1 MEKNSPL
8 NIIKATYTKGTTD
21 NQKAYNKELKRIENF
36 IKRKTK
42 EGHSFELDF
51 LPEKPQRVSQKA
63 IERLQNIKPKDI
75 YEHGTYFDNEKEIF
89 IDSSDYMKKKRSEA
103 SKKGWR
109 TRRKKKKIGVRK
121 PRPDD
126 NEPDF
131 TPPGI
136 SIIPQATSEWLQL
149 EYIILEIPE
158 SRYVSGGKVVNTGEL
173 RDKLLNTWARTYAR
187 YKENNQLNKLDEY
200 LDMNRNEF
208 QRAIE
213 DIIVFDSEES
223 GIRQHYADLQKFL
236 SADSVISL
244 EDAKQLDDYIKY
256 FESEE

>member
-1 MEKNSPL
+1 MGKNTPL
-8 NIIKATYTKGTTD
+8 NIIKSTYTKGTTD

-36 IKRKTK
+36 IKRKSK

-75 YEHGTYFDNEKEIF
+75 YKHGTYFDNEKEIF

-103 SKKGWR
+103 SKKGWK
-109 TRRKKKKIGVRK
+109 TRRKKEKELKQPK
-121 PRPDD
+121 T
-126 NEPDF
+126 NESDF
-131 TPPGI
+131 TPPKD

-149 EYIILEIPE
+149 QYVILEIPD
-158 SRYVSGGKVVNTGEL
+158 SRYVSGRKVVNTGEL
-173 RDKLLNTWARTYAR
+173 RDNLLDIWARTYAR

-208 QRAIE
+208 QRALE
-213 DIIVFDSEES
+213 NIIIYDSTE
-223 GIRQHYADLQKFL
+223 GQIRQHYADLQKFL
-236 SADSVISL
+236 NVEGIVTL
-244 EDAKQLDDYIKY
+244 EDAKQLDEYTKY